1 MIAEE
6 YISIKETEIESL
18 SEKEL
23 ESLLDRFHDE
33 QSFLFSFLV
42 IMGEE
47 NLRDEEAEL
56 LLDEGLFV
64 WYLLQAEYEL
74 DEVSPDELE
83 SLREENIEVLEK
95 MEGEDHEENKLDFS
109 ELLASYDEPE
119 LLKYLIEAVF
129 EREQEVVKK
138 SATRVSLFLYLK
150 VILDA
155 LLQSANRT

>member
-47 NLRDEEAEL
+47 NLREEEAEL
-56 LLDEGLFV
+56 LLDEGLFI

-109 ELLASYDEPE
+109 ELLGNYSEPD

-155 LLQSANRT
+155 LLRSANMG

>member
-33 QSFLFSFLV
+33 QAFLFSFLV

-47 NLRDEEAEL
+47 NLREEEAEL
-56 LLDEGLFV
+56 LLDEGLFI

-83 SLREENIEVLEK
+83 ILREENIEVLEK

-109 ELLASYDEPE
+109 ELLGSYNEPD

-155 LLQSANRT
+155 LLRSAIRN

>member
-18 SEKEL
+18 AEKEL

-47 NLRDEEAEL
+47 NLREEEAEL
-56 LLDEGLFV
+56 LLDEGLFI

-109 ELLASYDEPE
+109 ELLGSYGEPE

-155 LLQSANRT
+155 LLQSVKRS